1 MSGKV
6 YPVDIKDEWVSF
18 VECHLCKKQTPTK
31 ESSIIDIP
39 KYLFGINGNGF
50 MNSRICKECHRE
62 EQLNKLF

>member
-1 MSGKV
+1 MKLR
-6 YPVDIKDEWVSF
+6 KDEWVSF

-39 KYLFGINGNGF
+39 KYLFGKA
-50 MNSRICKECHRE
+50 RICKECHRE

>member
-39 KYLFGINGNGF
+39 KYLFGKA
-50 MNSRICKECHRE
+50 RICKECHRE